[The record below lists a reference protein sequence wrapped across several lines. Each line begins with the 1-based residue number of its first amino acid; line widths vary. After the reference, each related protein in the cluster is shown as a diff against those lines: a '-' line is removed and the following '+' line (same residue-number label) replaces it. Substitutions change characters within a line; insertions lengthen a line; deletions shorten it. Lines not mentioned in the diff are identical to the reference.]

1 MLNVLKMK
9 KLVKEFLIN
18 SDDLDES
25 HYSYI
30 LFLMRSGED
39 SFKTYQLCLQEDKD
53 KRYVYVCEYNPFS
66 NKFGDGK
73 SWDLEKFNGYIKNE
87 EVCLISEIKQGWLW
101 NDLMRKG

>member
-1 MLNVLKMK
+1 MLDVLKMK

-39 SFKTYQLCLQEDKD
+39 SFKTYQLCLQENDNSG
-53 KRYVYVCEYNPFS
+53 YVYVCEYDPLR
-66 NKFGDGK
+66 NKVVDGK
-73 SWDLEKFNGYIKNE
+73 SWDLNDFEGYKKNND
-87 EVCLISEIKQGWLW
+87 VCLISEIKQGWLW